1 MHCYVKE
8 DALACDL
15 ISMCADR
22 MVEPIEGS
30 PVLVFLMLLTLRA
43 PVFFKVCQLLLH
55 PVLTLPAS
63 MGVSP

>member
-8 DALACDL
+8 DALAYDL
-15 ISMCADR
+15 ISLWADR
-22 MVEPIEGS
+22 TVESLEWAH
-30 PVLVFLMLLTLRA
+30 VLILLLLLTLRA
-43 PVFFKVCQLLLH
+43 PVFFKVRQLLLH